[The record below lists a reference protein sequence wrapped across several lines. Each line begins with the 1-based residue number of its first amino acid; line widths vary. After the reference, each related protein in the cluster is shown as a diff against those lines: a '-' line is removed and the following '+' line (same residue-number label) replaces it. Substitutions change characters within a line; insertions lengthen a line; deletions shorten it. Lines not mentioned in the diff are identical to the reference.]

1 MSDLAAFTEHGGRVA
16 EARARFGGEDWIDLS
31 TGIAP
36 WPYPVPP
43 VALDRLP
50 EPAALAALEA
60 AARAAF
66 GVPASRAV
74 VAVPGTDLALRLLAM
89 LLPAER
95 PARLEPGYAG
105 HRAAWPDA
113 VPWAGGA
120 GHDLLVLA
128 NPNNP
133 DGRVFERAALLA
145 LAERTTLL
153 VDEAYAEA
161 DPARSVAD
169 AAAARLIVLRSF
181 GKFFGLPGVRLGF
194 VIAAPELAA
203 RLRGLL
209 GDWPIAQPALP
220 IGTAAYRDRAWA
232 EAQRARIAV
241 AGAALD
247 DLLAAA
253 SLNVVGATPFFR
265 LIETR
270 DAHALFRH
278 LASRAILT
286 RPFADDPRRL
296 RIGLPGDAT
305 ALARLQSA
313 LQEPAA

>member
-1 MSDLAAFTEHGGRVA
+1 VSDLAAFTQHGGRVA
-16 EARARFGGEDWIDLS
+16 AARARFGGENWIDLS

-50 EPAALAALEA
+50 EPAELAALEA

-74 VAVPGTDLALRLLAM
+74 VAVPGTDLALRLLAL

-105 HRAAWPDA
+105 HRHAWPDA

-120 GHDLLVLA
+120 HDLLVLA

-169 AAAARLIVLRSF
+169 AAVADLIVLRSF

-209 GDWPIAQPALP
+209 GDWPIAQPALA
-220 IGTAAYRDRAWA
+220 IGALAYRDRVWA
-232 EAQRARIAV
+232 DAQRARIAA
-241 AGAALD
+241 AGGALD
-247 DLLAAA
+247 RLLEAAGLRVA
-253 SLNVVGATPFFR
+253 GATPFFR
-265 LIETR
+265 LVETE
-270 DAHALFRH
+270 DAAALFLRLARH
-278 LASRAILT
+278 AILT

-305 ALARLQSA
+305 VLARLQSA